1 MRLSPPYRNDT
12 AFAKPTFA
20 YIERDRPRPRR
31 VLLPQGNMLAD
42 SGCHMK
48 PLDSDHRRWSVASF
62 SVASVFLFVTL
73 CGLLFGFTLAAVQQ
87 IAIGLF
93 CLWGT
98 CLIAQLMFAVAM
110 WKRRLRDREG
120 NRLWREKTS
129 LALVAI
135 GLCIVLWLYSMCFL
149 ASWDY
154 GLRYGEE
161 TGEWVMGLGLAD
173 VFFVLPA
180 EFVILVT
187 CSLVASKR
195 LRWPIVLLQVANLVS
210 AMIPLLYLCF
220 VPL

>member
-1 MRLSPPYRNDT
+1 
-12 AFAKPTFA
+12 
-20 YIERDRPRPRR
+20 
-31 VLLPQGNMLAD
+31 
-42 SGCHMK
+42 MK
-48 PLDSDHRRWSVASF
+48 SLDGDHRRWSAASF
-62 SVASVFLFVTL
+62 SVASLLLFVTL

-87 IAIGLF
+87 FAIGLF

-98 CLIAQLMFAVAM
+98 YLIAQLMFTFVM
-110 WKRRLRDREG
+110 WKRRLRDRGG
-120 NRLWREKTS
+120 NRLWRDKTS

-161 TGEWVMGLGLAD
+161 TGEWVMGLFFAD

-195 LRWPIVLLQVANLVS
+195 LRWPIVLLQAANLVN
-210 AMIPLLYLCF
+210 AIIPLLCMHF
-220 VPL
+220 PGF

>member
-1 MRLSPPYRNDT
+1 M
-12 AFAKPTFA
+12 
-20 YIERDRPRPRR
+20 I
-31 VLLPQGNMLAD
+31 
-42 SGCHMK
+42 
-48 PLDSDHRRWSVASF
+48 PLDGDQRRWNAASF
-62 SVASVFLFVTL
+62 SVASLLLFVTL

-87 IAIGLF
+87 CAIEFF

-98 CLIAQLMFAVAM
+98 CLIAQLMLVVVM
-110 WKRRLRDREG
+110 GKRHLRDRAG

-135 GLCIVLWLYSMCFL
+135 GLCIVLGLYSMCFL

-161 TGEWVMGLGLAD
+161 TGEWVMGLGFME

-187 CSLVASKR
+187 CGVVASAR
-195 LRWPIVLLQVANLVS
+195 LRWPIVLLQVANLVI
-210 AMIPLLYLCF
+210 AMIPLVYVTAVEL
-220 VPL
+220 